1 MWTLKE
7 MQDRLGLSRDQ
18 NWRLI
23 NAVSPLLEER
33 DLLRRERGRS
43 IQISPQS
50 VDLLERAKV
59 LHDRGTAYD
68 DLATVLRHELEPP
81 TNGESESRESATV
94 PRQTANGL
102 PDGWQRYVEHLE
114 GELERRDKTIGW
126 LQGQLGE
133 VKEERDEFQQ
143 LALPDPDRRPWWR
156 RIFGG

>member
-23 NAVSPLLEER
+23 NAVSPILEER

-43 IQISPQS
+43 TQISPQAI
-50 VDLLERAKV
+50 DLLERAKV

-68 DLATVLRHELEPP
+68 DLATVLRHELEPA
-81 TNGESESRESATV
+81 TNRESEPRQSATDL
-94 PRQTANGL
+94 RQSANGL

-114 GELERRDKTIGW
+114 SELERRDETIGW
-126 LQGQLGE
+126 LQGQLEE
-133 VKEERDEFQQ
+133 VKQERDEFRQ
-143 LALPDPDRRPWWR
+143 LALPDGDRRPWWR
-156 RIFGG
+156 RIFRG